1 VWETRE
7 AKGRGALEEE
17 GQLHRRDG
25 DRGKGPHGRNQR
37 TEHWLFGDIYYSNS
51 GQECVMRPAITESI
65 ATYLS
70 RE

>member
-25 DRGKGPHGRNQR
+25 DRDLTVETRGLSIGLGIYTIQIRDRNA
-37 TEHWLFGDIYYSNS
+37 S
-51 GQECVMRPAITESI
+51 
-65 ATYLS
+65 
-70 RE
+70 